1 MADAAPRSSARRG
14 ARLAIRVALADLR
27 HDRFLTV
34 VGIVLLAALI
44 APPLVLHAIRVG
56 LVETWAQDLA
66 RDIRNREV
74 VIIGENSIGAGQL
87 AEFARWPETDFVV
100 PEPSFFVSTQRAR
113 KSGARGSSVDLN
125 LRTTAPGDPVMAGI
139 ADAPLG
145 PAEVVLSARAAEDLG
160 VGEGDQITLR
170 LARTPSD
177 ASPERVPVELRVAA
191 VIAASRWAGAEGFV
205 TPQTLLGFRNWLT
218 FLSDVPTPAD
228 HPEGAVWQSLRIYAP
243 TVANAPALQMR
254 LDQAGFE
261 TRLMTDQVDRIL
273 KLETGLRQIFSI
285 VLALSGTAFV
295 ITAFLLQWLSYV
307 RKKRDLALRSVIGMT
322 GADLTTFA
330 VFQGGV
336 MTALGGLV
344 ALGLVGAVRGPVE
357 TIVHGYLSTPA
368 EVESPALLPLLAAVL
383 LAVAIGALAGIG
395 AVRTLRPH
403 VISTVL
409 RGD

>member
-1 MADAAPRSSARRG
+1 MTERSPRDIARRG
-14 ARLAIRVALADLR
+14 ARLAIRFALADLR

-34 VGIVLLAALI
+34 IGIVLLAALI
-44 APPLVLHAIRVG
+44 SPPLVLHAIRVG

-87 AEFARWPETDFVV
+87 AEIALWPETDFVV

-113 KSGARGSSVDLN
+113 KSDERAASIDLN
-125 LRTTAPGDPVMAGI
+125 LRTTAAGDPVMAGI
-139 ADAPLG
+139 YDRPLG
-145 PAEVVLSARAAEDLG
+145 PAEIVLTSRAAEDLD
-160 VGEGDQITLR
+160 VGEGDRITLR

-177 ASPERVPVELRVAA
+177 ASPVRVPVELRVAA
-191 VIAASRWAGAEGFV
+191 VIAASRWAGSEGFV

-218 FLSDVPTPAD
+218 FVSDLPTPSRNL
-228 HPEGAVWQSLRIYAP
+228 EGATWQSMRIYAP
-243 TVANAPALQMR
+243 TVADALALQIR

-285 VLALSGTAFV
+285 VLALSVTAFV

-307 RKKRDLALRSVIGMT
+307 RKKRDLALMSVIGMT
-322 GADLTTFA
+322 GADLTLFA

-344 ALGLVGAVRGPVE
+344 SLGLTGAVRGPVE

-368 EVESPALLPLLAAVL
+368 EVKSPALLPLLAAVL
-383 LAVAIGALAGIG
+383 LAIAIGALAGIG
-395 AVRTLRPH
+395 AVRTLRPQ
-403 VISTVL
+403 VISNVL